1 MKSQQAGIP
10 TRIHLDPNMNPAWS
24 YRHLHLL
31 PILFDSVS
39 VWSFAPNRCL
49 AANPSGLGLSMD
61 LWKELFL
68 GRRANKAFVY
78 AHSPQW
84 LHKPDSSSDPS
95 KHPRLRDADSSWNE
109 ELDGALSR
117 APESVVTFTSQ
128 PETLDLAVRTAGLVR
143 TMSEECL
150 GSAALRSITPCSQD
164 DLQLRSLLAGGPEE
178 RLQSAW
184 SLANGALAADRKAIS
199 LDSSIRLLPATMVE
213 QKKVIGLVEEVG
225 SLAALVYEHITKVEM
240 VRQISRERLPHRL
253 YFPPLYHAL
262 LQPLFAQKSTAAL
275 LEGVLPSLAS
285 LASDA
290 HHLEPLGFPDEFLR
304 WADDRKPSPFSGELY
319 VRWLEQ
325 WQKLGGPHFLRTE
338 AEAWT
343 RNALKGADA
352 ARDSGLQFSNA
363 LMQMAQAAAKE
374 DRELKAESQTFA
386 NLSVFIGRTLLKL
399 FLPPLNSLPEEIV
412 AAGDVAVDEFE
423 ERVEVPRDLIGR
435 FYSRMV
441 RGDRYAKERRRL
453 VHLANLGRKSG
464 ACRPVYIF

>member
-1 MKSQQAGIP
+1 MRSQQAGIP
-10 TRIHLDPNMNPAWS
+10 PRIHLDPNMNPAWS

-49 AANPSGLGLSMD
+49 AANPGGLGLSMA

-68 GRRANKAFVY
+68 GKRANRAFVY

-84 LHKPDSSSDPS
+84 LHKPDSSSDPV

-109 ELDGALSR
+109 ELDGALSC
-117 APESVVTFTSQ
+117 APESVVTFASQ
-128 PETLDLAVRTAGLVR
+128 PETLDLAVRTAELVR
-143 TMSEECL
+143 TLSEECL
-150 GSAALRSITPCSQD
+150 GNAALRGVAPCSQD
-164 DLQLRSLLAGGPEE
+164 DLQLRSLLVGGPEE

-184 SLANGALAADRKAIS
+184 NLANGALETDRRAIAS
-199 LDSSIRLLPATMVE
+199 GSSIRLLPATLVE
-213 QKKVIGLVEEVG
+213 QKKVIRLVEEVG
-225 SLAALVYEHITKVEM
+225 SLGALVYEHITKVEM

-253 YFPPLYHAL
+253 HFPPLYHAL
-262 LQPLFAQKSTAAL
+262 LQPLFAQRSTAAI
-275 LEGVLPSLAS
+275 LEGILPSLSS

-290 HHLEPLGFPDEFLR
+290 HHLEPLGFPDDFLR
-304 WADDRKPSPFSGELY
+304 WADNRVPSPFSGELY

-338 AEAWT
+338 AAAWT
-343 RNALKGADA
+343 RDALEGADA
-352 ARDSGLQFSNA
+352 AKDAGLKFSNA
-363 LMQMAQAAAKE
+363 LMELAQAAAKE
-374 DRELKAESQTFA
+374 DRALQAQSQTFA

-399 FLPPLNSLPEEIV
+399 FLPPLDSLPKGVI

-423 ERVEVPRDLIGR
+423 ERITGPRSWIER
-435 FYSRMV
+435 FHSRLV